1 MFLKKIY
8 ISLMEVKQ
16 DCIDANTNIWIS
28 IILTILLCITMYKY
42 LSNKTIMVEN
52 FKNHTIEY

>member
-16 DCIDANTNIWIS
+16 YCIDVNTNIWIS

-42 LSNKTIMVEN
+42 LSNKTIMIEN

>member
-8 ISLMEVKQ
+8 ISLMEVNQ